1 MRLSS
6 IFWIVMFVC
15 AASALYGVKYRVQ
28 EMDSEIATLRAQIQT
43 EKQAIHVLSAE
54 WAFLTRPER
63 VRRLAEK
70 HLDMAPMSA
79 VQMADMADVPF
90 PSGAPVRVV
99 DGRAGGRVTEA
110 RYVVPVPQLRPGV
123 VRAKGVRY
131 VR

>member
-15 AASALYGVKYRVQ
+15 AASALYAVKYRVQ
-28 EMDSEIATLRAQIQT
+28 EMDSEIASLRAQIQA
-43 EKQAIHVLSAE
+43 EKQSIHVLSAE

-70 HLDMAPMSA
+70 HLDMEPMKA
-79 VQMADMADVPF
+79 VQMTDVADVPF

-99 DGRAGGRVTEA
+99 DSRTGGHVTEA

-123 VRAKGVRY
+123 VRAKGVGY

>member
-28 EMDSEIATLRAQIQT
+28 EMDSEIATLRAQVQA

-70 HLDMAPMSA
+70 HLDMAPMNA
-79 VQMADMADVPF
+79 VQMADVADVPF

-99 DGRAGGRVTEA
+99 DGREDGVTEA

-123 VRAKGVRY
+123 VRAKGVGY